1 MRALVLPGV
10 GEPLELVDRPVPSP
24 GPGEVRVRV
33 QACGVCGSDLFLQS
47 GGFGA
52 DKLPRVPGHEAAGIV
67 DRVGSD
73 VDGWAPGDQ
82 AALYY
87 IDADPA
93 GAWSRAGRENLD
105 PALTRMGVDVDG
117 AFAEYVVRP
126 AHTLIRPPAPVDPAV
141 LAVLTDAVATPYH
154 ALVRVA
160 RVQPGETLLVLGIGG
175 IGSNAVQLG
184 RHLGARVV
192 AASRGEAKLALA
204 RRLGADEVV
213 ATADEVA
220 TAGDTGSSATT
231 RADAG
236 ANATLVAR
244 LRAACGGVGPDVVLQ
259 CAGSATLDQLAV
271 DVAGPGGR
279 VVLVGASPDR
289 FAMRAVDL
297 IWREL
302 SVMGSR
308 GFTRRDV
315 AEVIDLYLAG
325 AIATDHL
332 LGAVRPLEEGNA
344 AFEDLRAGRVLRSVL
359 TPSAP

>member
-1 MRALVLPGV
+1 MRALLLPGV
-10 GEPLELVDRPVPSP
+10 GEPLELVERPVPTP

-47 GGFGA
+47 GGFGE

-67 DRVGSD
+67 DAVGSD
-73 VDGWAPGDQ
+73 VDGWAAGDQ

-87 IDADPA
+87 IDADPG

-160 RVQPGETLLVLGIGG
+160 RLQPGETLLVLGIGG

-184 RHLGARVV
+184 RHLAARVV
-192 AASRGEAKLALA
+192 AASRAEAKLALA
-204 RRLGADEVV
+204 RRLGADEAV
-213 ATADEVA
+213 AT
-220 TAGDTGSSATT
+220 GD
-231 RADAG
+231 D
-236 ANATLVAR
+236 ATLVAR
-244 LRAACGGVGPDVVLQ
+244 LRAACGGDGPDVVLQ

-271 DVAGPGGR
+271 DVAGPAGR
-279 VVLVGASPDR
+279 VVLVGASRDR

-308 GFTRRDV
+308 GFTRRDIV
-315 AEVIDLYLAG
+315 EVIDLHLAG

-332 LGAVRPLEEGNA
+332 VGAVRPLEEGNA
-344 AFEDLRAGRVLRSVL
+344 ALDDLRAGRVLRSVL
-359 TPSAP
+359 TP

>member
-1 MRALVLPGV
+1 MRALLLPGV
-10 GEPLELVDRPVPSP
+10 GRALEPVDRPLPEP

-52 DKLPRVPGHEAAGIV
+52 DKLPRVPGHEAAGVV
-67 DRVGSD
+67 DVAGPG
-73 VDGWAPGDQ
+73 VEGWAPGDQ

-87 IDADPA
+87 IDADPDGPWA
-93 GAWSRAGRENLD
+93 RAGRENLD

-126 AHTLIRPPAPVDPAV
+126 AHTLVRPPRPVDPAV
-141 LAVLTDAVATPYH
+141 LAVLTDAVGTPYH

-160 RVQPGETLLVLGIGG
+160 RLQPGETLLVLGIGG

-192 AASRGEAKLALA
+192 AVSRGAAKLELA
-204 RRLGADEVV
+204 RHLGADEVV
-213 ATADEVA
+213 GVD
-220 TAGDTGSSATT
+220 GDIA
-231 RADAG
+231 
-236 ANATLVAR
+236 
-244 LRAACGGVGPDVVLQ
+244 AACGGDGPDVVLQ
-259 CAGSATLDQLAV
+259 CAGSAALDELAIE
-271 DVAGPGGR
+271 VAGPGAR
-279 VVLVGASPDR
+279 VVLVGASQEPFSAR
-289 FAMRAVDL
+289 SIDL

-325 AIATDHL
+325 AIVADHL
-332 LGAVRPLEEGNA
+332 LDAVRALEEGNA
-344 AFEDLRAGRVLRSVL
+344 ALEDLRAGRVLRTVL
-359 TPSAP
+359 TP